1 MFRISRISDA
11 ELNTELE
18 SNLQELLRIAFE
30 DDFSEQDWDHT
41 FGGQRFLGVLNDQLI
56 AHGSVVTRLMEVDGL
71 RMPVGYVEGVAV
83 NAVHW
88 GNGFGS
94 LLMAEITA
102 YCKSEFELSML
113 STDEK
118 DFYRKH
124 GWIDFKGRSYV
135 LRNGIQTPTIEEDE
149 GLMCLFASNQDR
161 HGPRSVV
168 CETRSGDC
176 W

>member
-1 MFRISRISDA
+1 MYKISQITDA

-30 DDFSEQDWDHT
+30 EDFSTEDWDHT
-41 FGGQRFLGVLNDQLI
+41 FGGMRFLGYLEGRLI
-56 AHGSVVTRLMEVDGL
+56 AHGAVVKRWMEVDGL
-71 RMPVGYVEGVAV
+71 RMPVGYVEGIAV
-83 NAVHW
+83 NPV
-88 GNGFGS
+88 NRRSGFGS

-124 GWIDFKGRSYV
+124 GWIDFEGRSYV
-135 LRNGIQTPTIEEDE
+135 LMDGIQAPTTEEDE

-161 HGPRSVV
+161 HGPRRVV
-168 CETRSGDC
+168 CETRFGDC